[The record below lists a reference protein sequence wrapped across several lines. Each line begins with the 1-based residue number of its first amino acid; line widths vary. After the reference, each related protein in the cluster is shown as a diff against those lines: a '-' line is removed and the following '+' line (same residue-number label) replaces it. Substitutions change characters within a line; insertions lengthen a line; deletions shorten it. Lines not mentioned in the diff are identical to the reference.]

1 MSEVTV
7 AALTADFDAQRAVA
21 GVVQGANM
29 VRIEG
34 REKTRPAG
42 AGIKFGVRGKQRQAA
57 QPTQVDAVAFVV
69 EQRAAERLL
78 GA

>member
-21 GVVQGANM
+21 GVVQGADM
-29 VRIEG
+29 VPTEW
-34 REKTRPAG
+34 REKTWPAG
-42 AGIKFGVRGKQRQAA
+42 AGVEFSLRGKQRQAA
-57 QPTQVDAVAFVV
+57 QPARVGAVAFVV